1 MMPDRRRWVLRVRS
15 ISLVLF
21 LLLTTL
27 AHATPATT
35 PDPDASLSGDIKDAD
50 RTFSGY
56 VSQKSHDLIVKW
68 LRANPH
74 RDLTLHL
81 DSGGG
86 RVIYGIKLYDAI
98 EAHGH
103 VSTEIDPGKACL
115 SACTYV
121 WLSGRTRSLADRA
134 MLGFHSSFCTVA
146 CDIHTVGTGNQSIL
160 DILARTEPDLA
171 VLISRTGAM
180 ISGNRLMA
188 LARRENGH
196 WAIRTFQPP
205 P

>member
-1 MMPDRRRWVLRVRS
+1 MKSL
-15 ISLVLF
+15 SLVLF
-21 LLLTTL
+21 LLLSTL
-27 AHATPATT
+27 AHAAPAPAPAPP
-35 PDPDASLSGDIKDAD
+35 PDPDASLSGDIKDSD

-56 VSQKSHDLIVKW
+56 VGQKSHDLIVKW

-86 RVIYGIKLYDAI
+86 RVLYGIRLYDAI

-103 VSTEIDPGKACL
+103 VSTEVDPGKACV
-115 SACTYV
+115 SACTYI
-121 WLSGRTRSLADRA
+121 WLSGRTRALADRA
-134 MLGFHSSFCTVA
+134 MLGFHSSFCTAA
-146 CDIHTVGTGNQSIL
+146 CDLHTVGTSNQSIL

-171 VLISRTGAM
+171 VLISSTGVM
-180 ISGNRLMA
+180 ISGNRLLA

-196 WAIRTFQPP
+196 WAMRMFQPP

>member
-1 MMPDRRRWVLRVRS
+1 MRS
-15 ISLVLF
+15 VSLVLF

-27 AHATPATT
+27 AHATPAPT

-56 VSQKSHDLIVKW
+56 VGLKSHGLIVKW

-81 DSGGG
+81 DSSGGK
-86 RVIYGIKLYDAI
+86 VLYGIRLYDAI

-103 VSTEIDPGKACL
+103 VSTEIDSGKACV
-115 SACTYV
+115 SACTYI
-121 WLSGRTRSLADRA
+121 WLSGRTRALADRA
-134 MLGFHSSFCTVA
+134 MLGFHSSFCTAA
-146 CDIHTVGTGNQSIL
+146 CDLHSVGTINQSLL

-171 VLISRTGAM
+171 VLISGTGAM
-180 ISGNRLMA
+180 ISGNRLIA

-196 WAIRTFQPP
+196 WAMRTFQPP

>member
-1 MMPDRRRWVLRVRS
+1 MRS
-15 ISLVLF
+15 VSLVLF

-56 VSQKSHDLIVKW
+56 VGLKSHDLIIKW
-68 LRANPH
+68 LRANPR

-86 RVIYGIKLYDAI
+86 RVLYGIKLYDAI
-98 EAHGH
+98 EAHGR
-103 VSTEIDPGKACL
+103 VSTEIDPGKACV
-115 SACTYV
+115 SACTYL
-121 WLSGRTRSLADRA
+121 WLSGRTRALADRA
-134 MLGFHSSFCTVA
+134 MLGFHSSFCTTA
-146 CDIHTVGTGNQSIL
+146 CDVHSVGTSNQSLL

-171 VLISRTGAM
+171 MLISGTGAM

-188 LARRENGH
+188 VARRENGH
-196 WAIRTFQPP
+196 WAMRTFQPP